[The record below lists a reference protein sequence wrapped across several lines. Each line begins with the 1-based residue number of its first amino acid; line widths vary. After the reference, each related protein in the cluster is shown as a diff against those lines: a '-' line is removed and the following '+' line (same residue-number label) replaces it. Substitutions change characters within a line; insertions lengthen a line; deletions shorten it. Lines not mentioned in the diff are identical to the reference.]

1 MPDITGFGHVD
12 LSVTDL
18 DRSEA
23 WYTKVLGAKRVIAQ
37 RVDDPGYE
45 VRVFVEPQSMTLF
58 ALFRHDRNAQQPT
71 SFDFNRSGLDHVALA
86 VAERDV
92 DREPHPERVH
102 HAAGPEHQHA
112 VDPLPADE
120 TPPAQAPRDRDL
132 GRRQHVVAAHEPGH
146 LVDPPR

>member
-86 VAERDV
+86 VA
-92 DREPHPERVH
+92 DRESLDAWEQHLDHLGVEH
-102 HAAGPEHQHA
+102 HGIESDAFANA
-112 VDPLPADE
+112 IVAKDPDGIPIE
-120 TPPAQAPRDRDL
+120 FY
-132 GRRQHVVAAHEPGH
+132 HFVAADQ
-146 LVDPPR
+146 LSAMIAS

>member
-18 DRSEA
+18 DRSEG
-23 WYTKVLGAKRVIAQ
+23 WYTKVLGAKRVAAQ

-58 ALFRHDRNAQQPT
+58 ALFRHDGNAQQPT

-86 VAERDV
+86 VADLESL
-92 DREPHPERVH
+92 EAWQQHLTALGIEH
-102 HAAGPEHQHA
+102 HGIESDPFANAIVAKDPDGIPIEFYHFAA
-112 VDPLPADE
+112 AD
-120 TPPAQAPRDRDL
+120 QL
-132 GRRQHVVAAHEPGH
+132 AAMIAS
-146 LVDPPR
+146 